1 MDELLSLVNIRAGKA
16 LTTMSRSHIQQLIS
30 DIQVRYPRS
39 ALGVEEARAVDPER
53 FDALGERLLG
63 WLAVAKGE
71 AGISAAVDS
80 FVRFS
85 TGVNMAQARYEADGH
100 YENKTYEECYRSL
113 YNQKEEMDDYLWG
126 IYLTNFLWAHHMEIS
141 LFFQDRFLSK
151 LPADATLIELAPG
164 HGGWGIWALDEL
176 PGARL
181 FGYDISPSSIAIAR
195 SLAEAA
201 QVENRASYLEKSAL
215 DLAGLS
221 PNVADACIC
230 SLVVEHLE
238 QPLQLFAS
246 IEHLLTVGGRAFI
259 IGALTAA
266 QIDHIYEFREESEL
280 VRMCEQNGLRVL
292 ESLSVGPRRTLPKA
306 RFLPRSMALLVQKRQ
321 PGLLW

>member
-1 MDELLSLVNIRAGKA
+1 
-16 LTTMSRSHIQQLIS
+16 MSDSRIQQLIS
-30 DIQVRYPRS
+30 DIRLRHPRS
-39 ALGVEEARAVDPER
+39 ARGVDEARAVDPDR
-53 FDALGERLLG
+53 FDALGDRFLG
-63 WLAVAKGE
+63 WLAAAKGE
-71 AGISAAVDS
+71 EGILTAVDAY
-80 FVRFS
+80 VRFS
-85 TGVNMAQARYEADGH
+85 TGVNLAQARYEADGH
-100 YENKTYEECYRSL
+100 YENKTYDECYQSL

-164 HGGWGIWALDEL
+164 HGGWGVWALDEL
-176 PGARL
+176 PAARL
-181 FGYDISPSSIAIAR
+181 SGYDISPSSIAIAR
-195 SLAEAA
+195 SLADAA
-201 QVENRASYLEKSAL
+201 GVGSRATYVEKSAL

-221 PNVADACIC
+221 TNVASACIC
-230 SLVVEHLE
+230 SFVVEHLE
-238 QPLQLFAS
+238 QPLQLFAG
-246 IEHLLTVGGRAFI
+246 IEHLLKVGGRAFI
-259 IGALTAA
+259 TGALTAA

-292 ESLSVGPRRTLPKA
+292 ESLSVAPRRTLPKA